1 MKQWAQLCRRCVH
14 EQLFLWKRKD
24 LVSQIEQISTNGWA
38 TSYFI
43 RTDQKPLLMT
53 SVQFS
58 SAHVMSHSKC
68 SCECIRAFLQLMPW
82 VASAMPPW
90 DANTN
95 VLLHFE
101 SLLFALKLINQKCF
115 LCFFFL
121 AFIQHVLNL
130 LMGVHILWISSSF
143 VLWSASLLEN
153 SQFSFAECPR

>member
-1 MKQWAQLCRRCVH
+1 MKPWAQLCRRCVH
-14 EQLFLWKRKD
+14 EQLFLWKD
-24 LVSQIEQISTNGWA
+24 LVSQIEPISTNGWA

-43 RTDQKPLLMT
+43 RTDRKPLLI

-58 SAHVMSHSKC
+58 PEHVMSHS

-95 VLLHFE
+95 VLFHFE

-115 LCFFFL
+115 LCFSL

-153 SQFSFAECPR
+153 SQFSFAECPRWC